1 MYEAT
6 SSHLDGMFRF
16 PHFLGTRP
24 MSKQYDERVSCA
36 RNSGPIASESSPK
49 TIRARTRA
57 RAVRKVSVCPGHA
70 TFSPRTRTHACTHTP
85 SSRAGH
91 CVTVTTLSF
100 YMWHH
105 ALHEYA
111 GDKDGRATDFHR
123 STSLALEFWWNVDF
137 NWLAGRME
145 VDTKATQLTI
155 FHWKG
160 KHAR

>member
-1 MYEAT
+1 MKVKKKVYFVARIT
-6 SSHLDGMFRF
+6 VNIKDIRSNVVTASRRYVPLSSL
-16 PHFLGTRP
+16 PRP

-85 SSRAGH
+85 SGRAGH

-100 YMWHH
+100 YVTS
-105 ALHEYA
+105 
-111 GDKDGRATDFHR
+111 RAPRICRRQRWPSDRFPSIDFACSR
-123 STSLALEFWWNVDF
+123 ILMKRRF
-137 NWLAGRME
+137 
-145 VDTKATQLTI
+145 
-155 FHWKG
+155 
-160 KHAR
+160 